1 MGRKELITGL
11 ERLRKSKVICYVT
24 GDRAPFTT
32 KIASDAVPLFEKHLR
47 KIGACN
53 TISLFLYTR
62 GGDILAPLSIVKLLR
77 NYCQMLEVVIPYHAH
92 SAGTLLAL
100 GANKIVMGKM
110 AELSPTDPTTGHPFN
125 PQNPQNPQQKME
137 ISVEDVNS
145 YFLLAKE
152 RAGIRDQD
160 MVTVFNQLSE
170 KIHPL
175 ALGNIYRGYR
185 MAKTLSEKLLKL
197 HMKPKRDER
206 KIQKIVDH
214 LTGLISIHNY
224 PVTRD
229 EAKDLGLNVEFAT
242 GGMEDAIWA
251 VYESYAEEIEL
262 GKPYNPLMLLGE
274 ENTKNF
280 EQRAAFI
287 ESDQVTHTFLFRG
300 VIQKSILPSNQVAAN
315 LNVQSTSW
323 EEILP

>member
-1 MGRKELITGL
+1 MSRKELIKAL
-11 ERLRKSKVICYVT
+11 EELRKSRLICYVT

-32 KIASDAVPLFEKHLR
+32 KIAPDAVPLFEKHLR
-47 KIGACN
+47 KIGKCN
-53 TISLFLYTR
+53 TLSLFLYTR

-77 NYCQMLEVVIPYHAH
+77 NYCQMLEVLIPYHAH

-110 AELSPTDPTTGHPFN
+110 GELSPTDPSTGHPFN

-152 RAGIRDQD
+152 RAGIRDQE

-185 MAKTLSEKLLKL
+185 MAKTLSEKLLRL
-197 HMKPKRDER
+197 HMKPKRDEK
-206 KIQKIVDH
+206 KIQKIIDH

-242 GGMEDAIWA
+242 GGTEDTIWA
-251 VYESYAEEIEL
+251 IYESYAEEMEL
-262 GKPYNPLMLLGE
+262 GRPYNPLMLLGE
-274 ENTKNF
+274 ENAKNF
-280 EQRAAFI
+280 EQKGAFI
-287 ESDQVTHTFLFRG
+287 ESEHVTHAFLFKG
-300 VIQKSILPSNQVAAN
+300 VVQKAVLPSNQVSAN
-315 LNVQSTSW
+315 VNVQSTSW

>member
-32 KIASDAVPLFEKHLR
+32 KVASDAVPLFEKHLR
-47 KIGACN
+47 KIGVCN
-53 TISLFLYTR
+53 MISLFLYTR

-77 NYCQMLEVVIPYHAH
+77 NYCQILEVVIPYHAH

-110 AELSPTDPTTGHPFN
+110 GELSPTDPSTGHPFN
-125 PQNPQNPQQKME
+125 PQNPQIPQQKME

-152 RAGIRDQD
+152 KAGIRDQG
-160 MVTVFNQLSE
+160 MVAVFNQLSE

-197 HMKPKRDER
+197 HMKPKRDEKKIR
-206 KIQKIVDH
+206 KIIDH

-229 EAKDLGLNVEFAT
+229 EAKDLGLNIEFAT

-251 VYESYAEEIEL
+251 VYESYAEEMEL

-280 EQRAAFI
+280 EQKAAFI
-287 ESDQVTHTFLFRG
+287 ESEQVTHAFLFRG
-300 VIQKSILPSNQVAAN
+300 VIQKSIVPPNQVAAN
-315 LNVQSTSW
+315 VNVQSTSW
-323 EEILP
+323 EEVSP

>member
-1 MGRKELITGL
+1 MSRKELIKTL
-11 ERLRKSKVICYVT
+11 EELRKARVICYVT

-32 KIASDAVPLFEKHLR
+32 RIASDAVPLFERHLR
-47 KIGACN
+47 KIGKCN
-53 TISLFLYTR
+53 TLSLFLYTR

-77 NYCQMLEVVIPYHAH
+77 NYCQILEVVIPYHAH

-110 AELSPTDPTTGHPFN
+110 GELSPTDPSTGHPFN
-125 PQNPQNPQQKME
+125 PQNPQIPQQKME

-152 RAGIRDQD
+152 KAGIRDQE
-160 MVTVFNQLSE
+160 MVAVFNQLSE

-197 HMKPKRDER
+197 HMKPKRDEK
-206 KIQKIVDH
+206 KIRQIIDH

-251 VYESYAEEIEL
+251 VYESYADEIEL

-274 ENTKNF
+274 ESTKNF

-287 ESDQVTHTFLFRG
+287 ESEQVTHAFLFKG
-300 VIQKSILPSNQVAAN
+300 VLQKSVLPSNQVTAN
-315 LNVQSTSW
+315 VNVQSTSW

>member
-1 MGRKELITGL
+1 MSRKDLIKAL
-11 ERLRKSKVICYVT
+11 EDLRKSRAICYVT

-47 KIGACN
+47 KIGKCN
-53 TISLFLYTR
+53 TLSLFLYTR

-77 NYCQMLEVVIPYHAH
+77 NYCQMLEVIIPYHAH

-110 AELSPTDPTTGHPFN
+110 GELSPTDQSTGHPFN

-152 RAGIRDQD
+152 RAGIRDQE
-160 MVTVFNQLSE
+160 MVAVFNDLSE

-197 HMKPKRDER
+197 HMKPKRDEK
-206 KIQKIVDH
+206 KIQKIIDH

-242 GGMEDAIWA
+242 GGIEDAIWA
-251 VYESYAEEIEL
+251 VYESYAEEMEL
-262 GKPYNPLMLLGE
+262 GKPYNPLMALGE
-274 ENTKNF
+274 ENTRTF
-280 EQRAAFI
+280 EQKAAFI
-287 ESDQVTHTFLFRG
+287 ESEQVTHAFLFTG
-300 VIQKSILPSNQVAAN
+300 VIQKSVLPSNQVAAN
-315 LNVQSTSW
+315 VNVQSTSW

>member
-1 MGRKELITGL
+1 MSRKELIKTL
-11 ERLRKSKVICYVT
+11 EELRKARVICYVT

-32 KIASDAVPLFEKHLR
+32 RIASDAVPLFERHLR
-47 KIGACN
+47 KIGKCN
-53 TISLFLYTR
+53 TLSLFLYTR

-100 GANKIVMGKM
+100 GANKLVMGKM
-110 AELSPTDPTTGHPFN
+110 GELSPTDPSTGHPFN

-145 YFLLAKE
+145 YFLLARE
-152 RAGIRDQD
+152 RAGIRDQE
-160 MVTVFNQLSE
+160 MVAVFNQLSE

-197 HMKPKRDER
+197 HMKPKRDAR
-206 KIQKIVDH
+206 KIQKIIDH
-214 LTGLISIHNY
+214 LTGLITIHNY

-251 VYESYAEEIEL
+251 VYESYADEIEL

-274 ENTKNF
+274 ESTKNF

-287 ESDQVTHTFLFRG
+287 ESEQVTHAFLFKG
-300 VIQKSILPSNQVAAN
+300 VLQKSVLPSNQVTAN
-315 LNVQSTSW
+315 VNVQSTSW

>member
-1 MGRKELITGL
+1 MPRKELIKGL
-11 ERLRKSKVICYVT
+11 EGLRKSRVICYVT
-24 GDRAPFTT
+24 GDKPPFTT
-32 KIASDAVPLFEKHLR
+32 KIAPDAVPLFEKHLR
-47 KIGACN
+47 SIGECH
-53 TISLFLYTR
+53 TLSLFLYTR

-77 NYCQMLEVVIPYHAH
+77 NYCQMLEVIIPYHAH

-100 GANKIVMGKM
+100 GANRIVMGKM
-110 AELSPTDPTTGHPFN
+110 GELSPTDPSTGHPFN

-152 RAGIRDQD
+152 RAGIRDQE
-160 MVTVFNQLSE
+160 MVAVFNDLSE

-197 HMKPKRDER
+197 HMKPKRDEK
-206 KIQKIVDH
+206 KIQKIIDH

-242 GGMEDAIWA
+242 GEVEDAVWA
-251 VYESYAEEIEL
+251 VYESYAQEMEL

-274 ENTKNF
+274 ETVKNF
-280 EQRAAFI
+280 EYKAAFI
-287 ESDQVTHTFLFRG
+287 ESGQLTHTFLFKG
-300 VIQKSILPSNQVAAN
+300 VIQKSILPSNQVVAN
-315 LNVQSTSW
+315 INVQSTSW

>member
-1 MGRKELITGL
+1 M
-11 ERLRKSKVICYVT
+11 ICYVT
-24 GDRAPFTT
+24 GDRPPFTT

-47 KIGACN
+47 KVGKCG
-53 TISLFLYTR
+53 TLSLFLYTR

-77 NYCQMLEVVIPYHAH
+77 NYCQTLEVLIPYHAH

-110 AELSPTDPTTGHPFN
+110 GELSPTDPATGHPFN

-152 RAGIRDQD
+152 KAGIREQD
-160 MVTVFNQLSE
+160 MVAVFNQLGE

-185 MAKTLSEKLLKL
+185 IAKTLSEKLLKL
-197 HMKPKRDER
+197 HMKPKRDEK

-229 EAKDLGLNVEFAT
+229 EAKELGLNIEFAT
-242 GGMEDAIWA
+242 SGLEDAIW
-251 VYESYAEEIEL
+251 VLYESYAEEMEL

-274 ENTKNF
+274 ENSKHF
-280 EQRAAFI
+280 ECRAAFI
-287 ESDQVTHTFLFRG
+287 QSEQATHAFLFKG
-300 VIQKSILPSNQVAAN
+300 VIQKSVLPSNQVTAN
-315 LNVQSTSW
+315 INVQSTSW

>member
-47 KIGACN
+47 KIGGCN
-53 TISLFLYTR
+53 MISLFLYTR

-110 AELSPTDPTTGHPFN
+110 GELSPADPSTGHPFN

-152 RAGIRDQD
+152 RAGIRDQE
-160 MVTVFNQLSE
+160 MVAVFNQLSE

-197 HMKPKRDER
+197 HMKPKRDEK
-206 KIQKIVDH
+206 KIEKIIDH

-242 GGMEDAIWA
+242 GGLENAIWA

-262 GKPYNPLMLLGE
+262 GKPHNPLMLLAE

-280 EQRAAFI
+280 EHKAAFI
-287 ESDQVTHTFLFRG
+287 ESEQVARAFLFRG
-300 VIQKSILPSNQVAAN
+300 VIQKSVLPSNQVVAN
-315 LNVQSTSW
+315 VNVQSTSW
-323 EEILP
+323 EEL

>member
-1 MGRKELITGL
+1 
-11 ERLRKSKVICYVT
+11 
-24 GDRAPFTT
+24 
-32 KIASDAVPLFEKHLR
+32 
-47 KIGACN
+47 
-53 TISLFLYTR
+53 
-62 GGDILAPLSIVKLLR
+62 
-77 NYCQMLEVVIPYHAH
+77 
-92 SAGTLLAL
+92 
-100 GANKIVMGKM
+100 
-110 AELSPTDPTTGHPFN
+110 
-125 PQNPQNPQQKME
+125 ME

-197 HMKPKRDER
+197 HMKPKRDEK
-206 KIQKIVDH
+206 KIQKIVDN

-224 PVTRD
+224 PVNRD
-229 EAKDLGLNVEFAT
+229 EARDLGLNVEFAT
-242 GGMEDAIWA
+242 EGLENAIWQ
-251 VYESYAEEIEL
+251 VYESYAEEMEL
-262 GKPYNPLMLLGE
+262 GKPYNPLQVLAD

-280 EQRAAFI
+280 EYKAAFI
-287 ESDQVTHTFLFRG
+287 EGKELTHAFLFRG
-300 VIQKSILPSNQVAAN
+300 VIQKSALPTGQVAAN
-315 LNVQSTSW
+315 VNVQSTSW

>member
-1 MGRKELITGL
+1 MSRKALIEGL
-11 ERLRKSKVICYVT
+11 EKLRESRVICYVT
-24 GDRAPFTT
+24 GDRPPFTT
-32 KIASDAVPLFEKHLR
+32 KIASDCIPLFEKHLQ
-47 KIGACN
+47 KIGKCK
-53 TISLFLYTR
+53 TLSLFLYTR
-62 GGDILAPLSIVKLLR
+62 GGDLLVPLSVVKLLR
-77 NYCQMLEVVIPYHAH
+77 NYCQILELIIPYHAH

-125 PQNPQNPQQKME
+125 PQNPQSPQQKME

-197 HMKPKRDER
+197 HMKPKRDEK
-206 KIQKIVDH
+206 KIQKIVDN

-224 PVTRD
+224 PVNRD
-229 EAKDLGLNVEFAT
+229 EARDLGLNVEFAT
-242 GGMEDAIWA
+242 EGLENAIWQ
-251 VYESYAEEIEL
+251 VYESYAEEMEL
-262 GKPYNPLMLLGE
+262 GKPYNPLQVLAD

-280 EQRAAFI
+280 EYKAAFI
-287 ESDQVTHTFLFRG
+287 EGKELTHAFLFRG
-300 VIQKSILPSNQVAAN
+300 VIQKSALPTGQVAAN
-315 LNVQSTSW
+315 VNVQSTSW

>member
-1 MGRKELITGL
+1 MPRKELIKNL
-11 ERLRKSKVICYVT
+11 EKLRNSRVICYVT
-24 GDRAPFTT
+24 GDRPPFTT
-32 KIASDAVPLFEKHLR
+32 KIAPDVVPLLERHLR
-47 KIGACN
+47 KTGKYH
-53 TISLFLYTR
+53 TLSLFLYTR

-77 NYCQMLEVVIPYHAH
+77 NYCQDLEVLIPYHAH
-92 SAGTLLAL
+92 SAGTLISL
-100 GANKIVMGKM
+100 GANKVVMGKM

-125 PQNPQNPQQKME
+125 PANPQNPQQKME
-137 ISVEDVNS
+137 VSVEDVNS

-152 RAGIRDQD
+152 KAGVRDQD
-160 MVTVFNQLSE
+160 MVAVFNSLAE

-197 HMKPKRDER
+197 HMKPKRDEK
-206 KIQKIVDH
+206 KIQKIVEH

-229 EAKDLGLNVEFAT
+229 EATELGLNIEFAT
-242 GGMEDAIWA
+242 SELEDAIWA
-251 VYESYAEEIEL
+251 VYESYAEEMEL
-262 GKPYNPLMLLGE
+262 GKPYNPLIFLGE

-280 EQRAAFI
+280 EQKAAFI
-287 ESDQVTHTFLFRG
+287 ESEHLTHAFLFKG
-300 VIQKSILPSNQVAAN
+300 VIQKSVLPPNQVAAN
-315 LNVQSTSW
+315 VNVQSTSW

>member
-1 MGRKELITGL
+1 MSRKHLIKAL
-11 ERLRKSKVICYVT
+11 EDLRKSRAICYVT

-47 KIGACN
+47 KIGKCN
-53 TISLFLYTR
+53 TLSLFLYTR

-77 NYCQMLEVVIPYHAH
+77 NYCQMLEVIIPYHAH

-110 AELSPTDPTTGHPFN
+110 GELSPTDPSTGHPFN
-125 PQNPQNPQQKME
+125 PQNPQSPQQKME

-152 RAGIRDQD
+152 RAGIRDQE
-160 MVTVFNQLSE
+160 MVAVFNQLSE

-197 HMKPKRDER
+197 HMKPKRDEK
-206 KIQKIVDH
+206 KIQKIIDH

-242 GGMEDAIWA
+242 GGIEDAIWA
-251 VYESYAEEIEL
+251 VYESYAEEMEL

-280 EQRAAFI
+280 EQKAAFI
-287 ESDQVTHTFLFRG
+287 ESEQVTHAFLFKG
-300 VIQKSILPSNQVAAN
+300 VLQKSVLPSNQVTAN
-315 LNVQSTSW
+315 VNVQSTSW

>member
-1 MGRKELITGL
+1 MSRKDLIRTL
-11 ERLRKSKVICYVT
+11 EALRKSRVICYVT

-47 KIGACN
+47 KIGKCDTLA
-53 TISLFLYTR
+53 LFLYTR

-77 NYCQMLEVVIPYHAH
+77 NYCQVLEVVIPYHAH

-125 PQNPQNPQQKME
+125 PQNPQNPQQKTE

-152 RAGIRDQD
+152 KAGIKDQD
-160 MVTVFNQLSE
+160 MVAVFNQLSE

-197 HMKPKRDER
+197 HLKPKRDEK
-206 KIQKIVDH
+206 KIQKIIDH

-242 GGMEDAIWA
+242 GGMEDTIWA
-251 VYESYAEEIEL
+251 VYESYAEEMEL

-280 EQRAAFI
+280 EYKAAFI
-287 ESDQVTHTFLFRG
+287 ESEQLAHAFIYKG
-300 VIQKSILPSNQVAAN
+300 VIQKSVQPPNQVTAN
-315 LNVQSTSW
+315 VNLQSNSW
-323 EEILP
+323 EEVSR

>member
-1 MGRKELITGL
+1 MLRKELIKNL
-11 ERLRKSKVICYVT
+11 EKLRSSRVICYVN
-24 GDRAPFTT
+24 GDRPPFTT

-47 KIGACN
+47 KLGKCN
-53 TISLFLYTR
+53 RLSLFLYTR

-77 NYCQMLEVVIPYHAH
+77 HYCQILEVLIPYHAH
-92 SAGTLLAL
+92 SAGTLIAL
-100 GANKIVMGKM
+100 GADKIVMGKM
-110 AELSPTDPTTGHPFN
+110 GELSPTDPTTGHPFN

-160 MVTVFNQLSE
+160 MVAVFNQLGE

-197 HMKPKRDER
+197 HMKPKRDEK

-229 EAKDLGLNVEFAT
+229 EGKDLGLNIEFAT
-242 GGMEDAIWA
+242 SELEDAIWA
-251 VYESYAEEIEL
+251 VYESYAEEMEL
-262 GKPYNPLMLLGE
+262 GKPYNPLNFLRD

-280 EQRAAFI
+280 EQKAAFI
-287 ESDQVTHTFLFRG
+287 ESEQVTHAFLFRG
-300 VIQKSILPSNQVAAN
+300 VIQKSVLPSNQIAAN
-315 LNVQSTSW
+315 VNVQSTSW

>member
-1 MGRKELITGL
+1 MSRKELIKAL
-11 ERLRKSKVICYVT
+11 EELRKSRVICYVT

-32 KIASDAVPLFEKHLR
+32 KIAPDAVPLFEKHLR
-47 KIGACN
+47 KIGKCN
-53 TISLFLYTR
+53 TLSLFLYTR

-77 NYCQMLEVVIPYHAH
+77 NYCQTLEVLVPYHAH

-100 GANKIVMGKM
+100 GANIIVMGKM
-110 AELSPTDPTTGHPFN
+110 GELSPTDPSTGHPFN

-152 RAGIRDQD
+152 RAGIRDQE
-160 MVTVFNQLSE
+160 MVAVFNQLSE

-185 MAKTLSEKLLKL
+185 MAKTLSEKLLRL
-197 HMKPKRDER
+197 HMKPKRDEK
-206 KIQKIVDH
+206 KIQKIIDH

-224 PVTRD
+224 PVNRD

-242 GGMEDAIWA
+242 GGIEDTIWA
-251 VYESYAEEIEL
+251 VYESYATEMQL
-262 GKPYNPLMLLGE
+262 GTPYNPLILLGE

-280 EQRAAFI
+280 EHKGASI
-287 ESDQVTHTFLFRG
+287 ESEQVTHAFLFKG
-300 VIQKSILPSNQVAAN
+300 VIQKVVLPSNQVTAN
-315 LNVQSTSW
+315 VNVQSTSW

>member
-1 MGRKELITGL
+1 MSRKDLIRTL
-11 ERLRKSKVICYVT
+11 EELRKSRVLCYVT

-32 KIASDAVPLFEKHLR
+32 RIASDAVPLFERHLR
-47 KIGACN
+47 KIGKCN
-53 TISLFLYTR
+53 TLSLFLYTR
-62 GGDILAPLSIVKLLR
+62 GGDILAPLSIIKLLR

-110 AELSPTDPTTGHPFN
+110 AELSPTDPSTGHPFN
-125 PQNPQNPQQKME
+125 PQNPQNLQQKME

-152 RAGIRDQD
+152 SAGIRDQE
-160 MVTVFNQLSE
+160 MVAVFNQLSE

-197 HMKPKRDER
+197 HMKPKRDEK
-206 KIQKIVDH
+206 KIQKIIDH

-242 GGMEDAIWA
+242 GGIEDAIWA
-251 VYESYAEEIEL
+251 IYESYADEMEL
-262 GKPYNPLMLLGE
+262 GKPYNPLMFLGE

-280 EQRAAFI
+280 ECKAAFI
-287 ESDQVTHTFLFRG
+287 ESEQFTHAFLFKG
-300 VIQKSILPSNQVAAN
+300 VLQRSVLPSNQVAAN
-315 LNVQSTSW
+315 VNVQSTSW